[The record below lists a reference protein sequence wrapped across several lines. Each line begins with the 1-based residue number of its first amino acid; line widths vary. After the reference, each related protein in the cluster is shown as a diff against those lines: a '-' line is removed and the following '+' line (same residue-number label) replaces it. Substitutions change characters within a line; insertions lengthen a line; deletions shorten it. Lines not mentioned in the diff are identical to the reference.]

1 MIQIVSAL
9 LVAFAL
15 GSLPTAFIGGKI
27 LSRRDIRDLGSG
39 NPGALNAARQLGKSA
54 GLVVL
59 VIDAGKGI
67 LAVVI
72 AQAVSVSDVWI
83 YAVALSVTLGHN
95 FSPFLRFRGEK
106 GAATV
111 LGISAFM
118 LWQITAMAAGVG
130 VITLLITRKAV
141 LAMTTIFI
149 VLNALTIGSG
159 QPLGQIV
166 LCLVLSGLVA
176 GTHLGRRSSDVSDAV
191 KARSWRRFI
200 AIE

>member
-149 VLNALTIGSG
+149 VLNALPIGSG